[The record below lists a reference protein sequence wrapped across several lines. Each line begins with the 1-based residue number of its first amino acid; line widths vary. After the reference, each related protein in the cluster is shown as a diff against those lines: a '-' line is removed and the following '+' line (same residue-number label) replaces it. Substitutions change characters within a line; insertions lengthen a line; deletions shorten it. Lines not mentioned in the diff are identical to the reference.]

1 MNTIPVINYTFSLED
16 ALQSFGF
23 EIDEKDSGA
32 CVAHGYIH
40 KEYGEIFVEFNQSFI
55 TNYQTD
61 MRVFY
66 RNAHTR
72 DDVTLFLGVA
82 PVNKK
87 DFATLM
93 SYLLPSDEFKGELG
107 ILAN

>member
-1 MNTIPVINYTFSLED
+1 MNTIPVINCTFSIEE

-23 EIDEKDSGA
+23 KIDEKDSGA
-32 CVAHGYIH
+32 CVAYGYMY
-40 KEYGEIFVEFNQSFI
+40 EGYGEIFIEFNQSFI

-66 RNAHTR
+66 MNARTHENE
-72 DDVTLFLGVA
+72 TLYLGVA

-87 DFATLM
+87 DFALLM
-93 SYLLPSDEFKGELG
+93 NYILPSNEFKCELG
-107 ILAN
+107 IMAN